1 VQEFNR
7 LLQDSIEKK
16 TMNTPAQNII
26 KELFVGKM
34 KSYIKCINV
43 DYESSRIEEYYDIQ
57 LNVRGCKDLKS
68 SFQAYISEEVLEGDN
83 KYSAADHGLQNAKK
97 GVIFD
102 SFPPVLH
109 LQLKR
114 FEYDMV
120 TDNMVKIND
129 RHEFPEKINLRPFLS
144 ESMEKSQVY
153 ILHGV
158 LVHTGDLTGGHYYS
172 FVRPTKD
179 EKWFKF
185 DDDRVTPASFQ
196 QVFQA
201 NFGGYDSS
209 PIHTSA
215 YMLVYIRQ
223 TFQTNVLAPV
233 TPQDIPT
240 HLDLSSF
247 TANTGSGFI
256 DFDEANST
264 IVKVKQVLKN
274 QPLKSVLL
282 DYAMESGIKAGHL
295 RLWNL
300 VNRINGWVQLDGLF
314 SDAELD
320 TCKHAPIQENILFPL
335 VKLSM
340 ILVFVKLFDPA
351 TQTIRSLGSLYVPKV
366 GLVSGIMY
374 ELLRRECGPGLIQR
388 LEMDKKFEEYGII
401 DGDIIIFQSKQEP
414 HTSIRLKLLK
424 SMTYDDIA
432 LQLGHVIN
440 WDPERLALIL
450 PDNYGKV
457 GRHLKKMKG
466 MTLLDISLIIPRSNV
481 NNLLYYDTLSV
492 SLSEYETKKLIQV
505 YICYSSL
512 NQFKH
517 HQVLLPKQANCSYL
531 SKVISSSYIEPSVRL
546 RVFQVNGGRIE
557 KVYKAEEII
566 ESNDKK
572 LPIYVEIVPKEE
584 FNIGDQDFFIS
595 VYHYQKELTQT
606 HSVPFKFLVI
616 KDEVF
621 YDTRRRLQVRCG
633 LNDELWNQVNFY
645 IIKKFGTIIIN
656 RDNYRLSDHSFKPD
670 ELLGLDHIDP
680 LGKYSTTIL
689 DKGLYIKD

>member
-1 VQEFNR
+1 
-7 LLQDSIEKK
+7 
-16 TMNTPAQNII
+16 
-26 KELFVGKM
+26 
-34 KSYIKCINV
+34 
-43 DYESSRIEEYYDIQ
+43 
-57 LNVRGCKDLKS
+57 
-68 SFQAYISEEVLEGDN
+68 
-83 KYSAADHGLQNAKK
+83 AADHGLQNAKK

-240 HLDLSSF
+240 HLVERIKQEKLLNQMIQKQISEQHLYMKAYIADLSSF

-320 TCKHAPIQENILFPL
+320 TSIEMVCQAKSNYPFLRVYIEHAPIQENILFPL

-374 ELLRRECGPGLIQR
+374 ELLRRVDLSRETNIDMYEECGPGLIQR

-401 DGDIIIFQSKQEP
+401 DGDIIIFQVKASQENTNPNVVEYINFLHDRMPVIFKSKQEP

-466 MTLLDISLIIPRSNV
+466 MTLLDISLII
-481 NNLLYYDTLSV
+481 
-492 SLSEYETKKLIQV
+492 Q
-505 YICYSSL
+505 
-512 NQFKH
+512 
-517 HQVLLPKQANCSYL
+517 
-531 SKVISSSYIEPSVRL
+531 
-546 RVFQVNGGRIE
+546 
-557 KVYKAEEII
+557 
-566 ESNDKK
+566 
-572 LPIYVEIVPKEE
+572 EIVPKEE

-616 KDEVF
+616 KVKCDKSLKNEV
-621 YDTRRRLQVRCG
+621 C
-633 LNDELWNQVNFY
+633 
-645 IIKKFGTIIIN
+645 
-656 RDNYRLSDHSFKPD
+656 
-670 ELLGLDHIDP
+670 
-680 LGKYSTTIL
+680 
-689 DKGLYIKD
+689 

>member
-1 VQEFNR
+1 
-7 LLQDSIEKK
+7 
-16 TMNTPAQNII
+16 
-26 KELFVGKM
+26 
-34 KSYIKCINV
+34 
-43 DYESSRIEEYYDIQ
+43 
-57 LNVRGCKDLKS
+57 
-68 SFQAYISEEVLEGDN
+68 
-83 KYSAADHGLQNAKK
+83 
-97 GVIFD
+97 
-102 SFPPVLH
+102 
-109 LQLKR
+109 
-114 FEYDMV
+114 
-120 TDNMVKIND
+120 
-129 RHEFPEKINLRPFLS
+129 
-144 ESMEKSQVY
+144 
-153 ILHGV
+153 V

-240 HLDLSSF
+240 HLVERIKQEKLLNQMIQKQISEQHLYMKAYIADLSSF

-320 TCKHAPIQENILFPL
+320 TLYYYSDRNGLPSKVKLSFSPCYIEHAPIQENICFLC
-335 VKLSM
+335 
-340 ILVFVKLFDPA
+340 
-351 TQTIRSLGSLYVPKV
+351 LYVPKV

-374 ELLRRECGPGLIQR
+374 ELLRRVDLSRETNIDMYEECGPGLIQR

-401 DGDIIIFQSKQEP
+401 DGDIIIFQVKASQENTNPNVVEYINFLHDRMPVIFKSKQEP